1 MEGEKDVKEQ
11 NAEDYEKKHDK
22 VLKVI
27 FSLEKTFRFVEVVL
41 GKIPSAFQT
50 ERALMPTNNS

>member
-1 MEGEKDVKEQ
+1 MSKSRMQKTMR
-11 NAEDYEKKHDK
+11 KKHDK